1 MILKK
6 LKRRY
11 AVSLLAVAATGC
23 SYVPVYTS
31 EGVTSGGIYESQSS
45 NDEESLDQYDYP
57 LSLGSAYY
65 NGGYYHPYPYPY
77 SYFGI
82 YSVPPRVP
90 GSRDSSQPEPAPEID
105 TPPPSGGQP
114 RTVSGTGVPRTGY
127 RPGFRPRSGGNARS
141 AVPKSTSTP
150 AAPVVTRSQGSGSDP
165 RSGRRVLNRR

>member
-1 MILKK
+1 MTLEKP
-6 LKRRY
+6 KRRC

-23 SYVPVYTS
+23 SYVPAYTS

-45 NDEESLDQYDYP
+45 NHEESLDQYDYP

-90 GSRDSSQPEPAPEID
+90 GPRDSSQLEPAPEID
-105 TPPPSGGQP
+105 TPSSGGEP
-114 RTVSGTGVPRTGY
+114 RTVSGTGFPRTGY
-127 RPGFRPRSGGNARS
+127 RPGSRPRSGGNVRS

-150 AAPVVTRSQGSGSDP
+150 AAPVVTRSQRSGSNP
-165 RSGRRVLNRR
+165 RSGRRVNRR